1 MPTAGECLAGT
12 EPHHWI
18 FRRDLAK
25 AFLQLTM
32 DPADVLD
39 MGFVDPFSGE
49 VLCFRAPMF
58 GLAAAPRFLHLAVQT
73 SVRAIATVLRA
84 LAIRLHDTD
93 PTRAQELLDVATN
106 LFAYADDFFWA
117 GTPFAATAAHLIVT
131 LEGGAFGWSFDPGKD
146 ILGRIIVVLGRE
158 LNAPGQCMRVSPAR
172 AQLYA
177 ASINIPV

>member
-1 MPTAGECLAGT
+1 MGHRHLNQVGSLGLSGKRAAKADDID
-12 EPHHWI
+12 I
-18 FRRDLAK
+18 FSDDDGDDDEHDPSDKPVVVMAK

-93 PTRAQELLDVATN
+93 
-106 LFAYADDFFWA
+106 
-117 GTPFAATAAHLIVT
+117 
-131 LEGGAFGWSFDPGKD
+131 
-146 ILGRIIVVLGRE
+146 
-158 LNAPGQCMRVSPAR
+158 
-172 AQLYA
+172 
-177 ASINIPV
+177 